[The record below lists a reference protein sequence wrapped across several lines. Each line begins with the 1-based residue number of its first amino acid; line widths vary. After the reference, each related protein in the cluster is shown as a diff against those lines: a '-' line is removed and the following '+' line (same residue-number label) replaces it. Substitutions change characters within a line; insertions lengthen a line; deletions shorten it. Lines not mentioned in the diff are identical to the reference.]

1 MTQTC
6 TTCFDDTC
14 THMGHDE
21 RACDHY
27 VRLSDLDPQPV
38 VDTPSSSS
46 QGLLT
51 LFPAAL
57 LDEFDTRLRNLERM
71 VCDIGRAVR
80 GELP

>member
-14 THMGHDE
+14 VHMGHDE

-38 VDTPSSSS
+38 VNDPPDSS
-46 QGLLT
+46 QR
-51 LFPAAL
+51 F
-57 LDEFDTRLRNLERM
+57 DEIDTRLRNLERM
-71 VCDIGRAVR
+71 VHDIARVIR
-80 GELP
+80 GELS